1 MPSIAVIGASS
12 DRAKFGNKCVRAY
25 LQKGWD
31 VFPVNPKEATVEG
44 QPVSKSILDVP
55 VEPIDR
61 VSIYLPPAVGIKVL
75 DEIAKT
81 NVGEVW
87 FNPGADA
94 PEVLARAR
102 ELGLKVV
109 AANQDLLR
117 VQRRQQFH
125 QLLLLLLLARLQLL
139 ELLL

>member
-12 DRAKFGNKCVRAY
+12 DRSKFGNKCVRAY

-31 VFPVNPKEATVEG
+31 VYPVHPKEAAVEG
-44 QPVSKSILDVP
+44 RPVSKSILDVP
-55 VEPIDR
+55 IEPIDR

-75 DEIAKT
+75 DEIAKKK
-81 NVGEVW
+81 VGEVW

-109 AANQDLLR
+109 AACAIVAIGLSPY
-117 VQRRQQFH
+117 
-125 QLLLLLLLARLQLL
+125 
-139 ELLL
+139 ELN

>member
-12 DRAKFGNKCVRAY
+12 DRSKFGNKCVRAY
-25 LQKGWD
+25 LQEGWD
-31 VFPVNPKEATVEG
+31 VYPVNPRETEVEG
-44 QPVSKSILDVP
+44 RPVSKSILGVP

-61 VSIYLPPAVGIKVL
+61 ASICLPPAVGIKVL
-75 DEIAKT
+75 DEIAKKK
-81 NVGEVW
+81 VSEVW

-109 AANQDLLR
+109 AACAIIAIGLSPYEFN
-117 VQRRQQFH
+117 
-125 QLLLLLLLARLQLL
+125 
-139 ELLL
+139 